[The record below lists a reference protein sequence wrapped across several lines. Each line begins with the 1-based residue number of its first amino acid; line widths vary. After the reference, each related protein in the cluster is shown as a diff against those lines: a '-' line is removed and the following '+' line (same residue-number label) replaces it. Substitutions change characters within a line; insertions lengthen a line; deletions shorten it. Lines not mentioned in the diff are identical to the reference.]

1 MRWATTLGDWP
12 LLEFRRERYSTTR
25 QRPKRVSGGRVTR
38 TRARGDR
45 DRELR
50 RRDAILCLCLC
61 VGRYAP
67 HCFRMGVPRTS
78 GECRREVGGLVD
90 RESYHRFAASTRFQM
105 CMTRNRRR
113 CRISLVFFTNPRCVE
128 EVSLSRTCVASLRT
142 NNRGDGTEHRRT
154 DPRVGIRWHN
164 GRDHQYQ
171 GSVTSLFRYRPIRY
185 SRWLAACW
193 PPRVRCATEVS
204 AGQCTLKREVV
215 ALEHLRITLLTPATS
230 FERAQFSVSQRN
242 RSNSP
247 TQSTQQRQRRS
258 RPRRGSRAAEA
269 ACFGFES
276 LRIHVKMCPL
286 VLLGVPFF
294 RVRRSH
300 TAPLSSKPDQNPP
313 VPEPEKPAECKDG
326 IQLDREGS
334 LNA

>member
-1 MRWATTLGDWP
+1 MCAL
-12 LLEFRRERYSTTR
+12 S
-25 QRPKRVSGGRVTR
+25 
-38 TRARGDR
+38 
-45 DRELR
+45 
-50 RRDAILCLCLC
+50 LC
-61 VGRYAP
+61 VGFSSCTPHPAP
-67 HCFRMGVPRTS
+67 PLLVPAR
-78 GECRREVGGLVD
+78 
-90 RESYHRFAASTRFQM
+90 HASVTGF
-105 CMTRNRRR
+105 R
-113 CRISLVFFTNPRCVE
+113 CRPC
-128 EVSLSRTCVASLRT
+128 
-142 NNRGDGTEHRRT
+142 
-154 DPRVGIRWHN
+154 
-164 GRDHQYQ
+164 
-171 GSVTSLFRYRPIRY
+171 SVTHLPLFRY
-185 SRWLAACW
+185 SRGLGCFGSAW
-193 PPRVRCATEVS
+193 PRVVRCETEVS

-215 ALEHLRITLLTPATS
+215 ALEHLRITLLTPSTS

-242 RSNSP
+242 RTNSS
-247 TQSTQQRQRRS
+247 TQSTPQRQRRS

-300 TAPLSSKPDQNPP
+300 TAAPLSFKPDQNPP